1 MHQLIKPHK
10 LNKNDTVA
18 TISLSWGGAGM
29 FKDRYL
35 YAKKLFEQTFGVKV
49 IESPHSLCSPDELYN
64 HPEWRLQ
71 DLMWAFENDE
81 VKAVLTTI
89 GGDDTIRL
97 LSLMNGTH
105 FETMRKHPKIF
116 MGMSDTTV
124 NHFMCLKAGL
134 SSFYSPALMF
144 GYAENGGIPDY
155 IVKNT
160 EKSLF
165 STEPIGTLTP
175 SKDFIVQK
183 IPFDDF
189 QTIRCRI
196 SAESWRF
203 IQGSTKASGRLIG
216 GCIDVLNLINGTSL
230 WPKIDE
236 WENVVLF
243 IETSEEKPS
252 ADQLSYWL
260 RNFGAQGIL
269 SKLSGILFARPGGE
283 FSAQKVEKQNQYIAH
298 YTDYDV
304 AILKVLREYNCTE
317 IPVVTNMD
325 FGHTVPQLI
334 LPYGALCE
342 IDVCTRKVSILEA
355 GVV

>member
-1 MHQLIKPHK
+1 
-10 LNKNDTVA
+10 
-18 TISLSWGGAGM
+18 
-29 FKDRYL
+29 
-35 YAKKLFEQTFGVKV
+35 
-49 IESPHSLCSPDELYN
+49 
-64 HPEWRLQ
+64 
-71 DLMWAFENDE
+71 
-81 VKAVLTTI
+81 
-89 GGDDTIRL
+89 
-97 LSLMNGTH
+97 MNGTH

-165 STEPIGTLTP
+165 STEPIGTLMP

-203 IQGSTKASGRLIG
+203 IQGSTKASGRLI
-216 GCIDVLNLINGTSL
+216 
-230 WPKIDE
+230 
-236 WENVVLF
+236 
-243 IETSEEKPS
+243 
-252 ADQLSYWL
+252 
-260 RNFGAQGIL
+260 GAQGIL